1 MLKKEVAESKRAAY
15 ATGTWKNLRYQFRL
29 FINFCL
35 YFQYSYLPASVS
47 CLCLYAQ
54 FLSRT
59 VKPDTVRNYVSGVKT
74 LHTLCEISYAGEKC
88 MELKLTLRGIA
99 RLKPYCAKQAAP
111 LTPDILIQL
120 FPLFDFD
127 SPLDCTMWALFLLAF
142 FTLSRKSN
150 LVVTGSDPF
159 DPLKQLCR
167 EDVEV
172 GSGGL
177 LVCMRW
183 SKTNQFG
190 KKIHD
195 VPLVSIPG
203 HPLCP
208 VRAYK
213 RMIQLVPGE
222 ASDPAFFSYLP
233 GSGDKL
239 PITYYLLQKYIKEA
253 VGAIGLNPEL
263 FSSHSL
269 RRAGATWAFRSRVR
283 PDLIKSQGDW
293 TSLCYLRYIDFSLHE
308 RLEVSEKMS
317 QEILRRC

>member
-74 LHTLCEISYAGEKC
+74 LHTLCEIPYAGEKC

-142 FTLSRKSN
+142 
-150 LVVTGSDPF
+150 LV
-159 DPLKQLCR
+159 
-167 EDVEV
+167 
-172 GSGGL
+172 
-177 LVCMRW
+177 
-183 SKTNQFG
+183 
-190 KKIHD
+190 
-195 VPLVSIPG
+195 
-203 HPLCP
+203 
-208 VRAYK
+208 Y
-213 RMIQLVPGE
+213 
-222 ASDPAFFSYLP
+222 
-233 GSGDKL
+233 
-239 PITYYLLQKYIKEA
+239 
-253 VGAIGLNPEL
+253 
-263 FSSHSL
+263 
-269 RRAGATWAFRSRVR
+269 
-283 PDLIKSQGDW
+283 
-293 TSLCYLRYIDFSLHE
+293 
-308 RLEVSEKMS
+308 
-317 QEILRRC
+317 